1 MRILVI
7 EDEHKLG
14 DYLVKGLTESGFV
27 VDLARSGLEGRALAL
42 DGDYDLV
49 VLDVM
54 LPGIDGFAV
63 LEAVRKIKSMP
74 VLMLTAR
81 DEVADRVR
89 GLQSGADDYLAKPFA
104 FSELLAR
111 IQALLR
117 RGKLHEVSNY
127 ALKDLHLDVVARRA
141 SRNGQRLDL
150 TAKEFALLTLLMRRQ
165 GNVLSRTQLAEQVW
179 DINFDSDT
187 NIVEVAIRRLRS
199 KIDDPFEEKLLH
211 TVRGQDR
218 GARAETGHRNRGSA
232 AAAACAGHWVHPD
245 CTVALVCSP
254 GLDRSESGVSGDLC
268 RHRVELPGQAGQR
281 IRAPVRTDQ
290 APDPGISR

>member
-7 EDEHKLG
+7 EDEPKLG
-14 DYLVKGLTESGFV
+14 DYLRKGLSESGFA
-27 VDLARSGLEGRALAL
+27 VDLARTGIEGRNLAL
-42 DGDYDLV
+42 DGDYDVL

-63 LEAVRKIKSMP
+63 LEAVRKSKAMP

-89 GLQSGADDYLAKPFA
+89 GLQSGADDYLSKPFA

-117 RGKLHEVSNY
+117 RGKLQEVTRY
-127 ALKDLHLDVVARRA
+127 ALKDLSLDLTTRKT

-165 GNVLSRTQLAEQVW
+165 GQVLSRTVLAEQVW
-179 DINFDSDT
+179 EMNFDSET
-187 NIVEVAIRRLRS
+187 NVVEVAVRRLRS
-199 KIDDPFEEKLLH
+199 KIDDPFDEKLLH
-211 TVRGQDR
+211 TVRGM
-218 GARAETGHRNRGSA
+218 GY
-232 AAAACAGHWVHPD
+232 V
-245 CTVALVCSP
+245 L
-254 GLDRSESGVSGDLC
+254 ESRQGD
-268 RHRVELPGQAGQR
+268 
-281 IRAPVRTDQ
+281 
-290 APDPGISR
+290 SS